1 MATDDLM
8 WGVLLQDCEEL
19 ALKSK
24 DVGKAAALVQ

>member
-19 ALKSK
+19 ALKSE
-24 DVGKAAALVQ
+24 DIGNAAALVQ

>member
-1 MATDDLM
+1 MPTDDFI
-8 WGVLLQDCEEL
+8 WGVLLQHCEEL